1 MGGSNGTKTGTL
13 VNRMALMFRWIWLS
27 NIKILTLQS
36 KAIIMEQKTNKMIIK
51 AIINFSDMEHNN
63 KPTTPNSNYTLE
75 PITHQYDINR

>member
-13 VNRMALMFRWIWLS
+13 VNRMALMFRWILVMR
-27 NIKILTLQS
+27 KITSQD
-36 KAIIMEQKTNKMIIK
+36 ADERMTN
-51 AIINFSDMEHNN
+51 ANFSDMEHNN